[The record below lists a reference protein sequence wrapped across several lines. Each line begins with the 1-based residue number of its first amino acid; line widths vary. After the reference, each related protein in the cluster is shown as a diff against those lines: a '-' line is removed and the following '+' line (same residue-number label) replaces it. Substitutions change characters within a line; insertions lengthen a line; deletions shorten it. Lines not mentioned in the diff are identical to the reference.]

1 MMKRTSWWAAV
12 ALVGLLGTGCAAH
25 REMAVQHVAV
35 AVTDEGFV
43 PSEVT
48 VHKGQPVALE
58 VTRKTGK
65 TFAKELEMTASGIR
79 RDLPVNEPVVINFTP
94 KEAGQ
99 VEYSVGNEL
108 YRGRIV
114 IE

>member
-12 ALVGLLGTGCAAH
+12 GIFALLGTGCAAH
-25 REMAVQHVAV
+25 QQMAIQHVAV
-35 AVTDEGFV
+35 AVMNEGFV

-48 VHKGQPVALE
+48 VHKNQPVALE
-58 VTRKTGK
+58 VTRRTGK
-65 TFAKELEMTASGIR
+65 PFAKEFEMTASGIR
-79 RDLPVNEPVVINFTP
+79 RDLPVNEPVVIEFTP
-94 KEAGQ
+94 REAGQ